1 MLLAHRIALAP
12 NNKQAAYFARA
23 SGVARF
29 AYNWALAEW
38 RCEYKA
44 GGKPSE
50 MMLRKRLN
58 ALKRE
63 QFPWMLEVSKC
74 AAQEAIIN
82 LGVSFSNFFRDCK
95 KPKAQRRFHYPKPK
109 KKGVHDSFCAANE
122 VGTFRCDG
130 KRVKLPVVG
139 WVRMREALR
148 FEGIAK
154 YVTVAREGDRWFAS
168 ILVETPEPKKLN
180 QPCLAVGVDLGVKD
194 FAVLSR
200 PLNSETKFKGAK
212 PHKAQIARL
221 RRYNKALARKKKG
234 SANRRKARV
243 RLARLHATIGNVRKD
258 YLHKLSMN
266 IVRTFKVIGIEDLNV
281 RGMSRNRCLARSIMD
296 EGFRAFR
303 SMLEYK
309 AKLYGARVVV
319 ADRFFASSKTCSR
332 CDCVK
337 QTLSLATR
345 TFVCDDCGAS
355 VDRDENASVNLEV
368 FAASSAVS
376 ACGEARSG
384 TVRKNRVKRAS
395 KKQEGSSLAEVA

>member
-1 MLLAHRIALAP
+1 
-12 NNKQAAYFARA
+12 
-23 SGVARF
+23 
-29 AYNWALAEW
+29 
-38 RCEYKA
+38 
-44 GGKPSE
+44 
-50 MMLRKRLN
+50 
-58 ALKRE
+58 
-63 QFPWMLEVSKC
+63 
-74 AAQEAIIN
+74 
-82 LGVSFSNFFRDCK
+82 
-95 KPKAQRRFHYPKPK
+95 
-109 KKGVHDSFCAANE
+109 
-122 VGTFRCDG
+122 
-130 KRVKLPVVG
+130 
-139 WVRMREALR
+139 MREALR

-154 YVTVAREGDRWFAS
+154 YVTVAREGDRWLAS

-200 PLNSETKFKGAK
+200 PLNSETKFKG
-212 PHKAQIARL
+212 
-221 RRYNKALARKKKG
+221 
-234 SANRRKARV
+234 
-243 RLARLHATIGNVRKD
+243 
-258 YLHKLSMN
+258 
-266 IVRTFKVIGIEDLNV
+266 EDLNV

-309 AKLYGARVVV
+309 AKLYGACVVV
-319 ADRFFASSKTCSR
+319 ADRFSASSKTCSR

-384 TVRKNRVKRAS
+384 AVRKNRVKRAS
-395 KKQEGSSLAEVA
+395 NKQEGSGLAELA